1 MTKTETQGGLL
12 QDHQD
17 KKVDR
22 LLTKEVDRWSEHK
35 DAEKDL
41 DEDKVYKYEKANDRE
56 TRPTPL
62 AVYVLTLG
70 GIGYMEWLINYKSF
84 LAFHGVQAFALGS
97 TIGVA
102 IMVAIASHVHGTLLK
117 QPIRRQELRLHGNL
131 SDTGYFVAV
140 LGASTG
146 LLLVF
151 VFVVGVRYL
160 AWKDLTA
167 IGVELSVWPK
177 VMTTLLMNVVVW
189 LIGSAAA
196 VIFHSKGQY
205 TKRQGKRD
213 AALKRFKKASQAMM
227 KYEGNLQVG
236 RSLEEARKV
245 SAYIEQKRQTRRENQ
260 DSNRTHRKEKDSSLT
275 AIFLFAIAMLC
286 VQSASA
292 QFSSEYDIAQFC
304 SDANVAAASPFR
316 RTVVYVDRTV
326 AVPPDIA
333 HDRIDD
339 EGARRALAS
348 ALGTLDWYAQLEAK
362 LAASLMPSE
371 HVAIVLVRPN
381 GVAESVAEFC
391 WPGYSEGQRRKIAER
406 GFWESFTSTNP
417 VDDLSTQ
424 RNVAFALVRGA
435 LAEGLTAGA
444 PSREGTGRN
453 YVKALSRDEGRLRND
468 RGGFVRVL
476 FFGEM
481 AEDSEYGAVS
491 EEDSPAT
498 LARRAVERTSLR
510 LGGASFYIYGP
521 HDFSD
526 NVRNFWTELLRRGG
540 GQLAAL
546 GSDLALVAKVP
557 TAMHRFA
564 LEVEAPP
571 PERVRRGIA
580 IVLVAEGGEI
590 VDGAVVLAGTFRAAL
605 VGNLTCS
612 EQGSACSSCEL
623 RAETTRSVYFKS
635 LPHET
640 LALAGTGGSLEG
652 YIGESDSGQ
661 PSRAYGKV
669 SARAEGCE

>member
-1 MTKTETQGGLL
+1 MTKTNAQGGLL

-41 DEDKVYKYEKANDRE
+41 DEDKVYKYEKANGRE

-84 LAFHGVQAFALGS
+84 LAFFGVQAFALGS
-97 TIGVA
+97 TIVVA

-160 AWKDLTA
+160 AWRDLTA

-196 VIFHSKGQY
+196 IIFHSKGQY

-213 AALKRFKKASQAMM
+213 AAFKRFKKASQAMM
-227 KYEGNLQVG
+227 KYQGNLQVG
-236 RSLEEARKV
+236 RSPEEAKEV
-245 SAYIEQKRQTRRENQ
+245 NAYIEQKRQTRREEQ
-260 DSNRTHRKEKDSSLT
+260 DATHRKEKGSSLT
-275 AIFLFAIAMLC
+275 TIFLVAIALLC
-286 VQSASA
+286 FQSASA

-304 SDANVAAASPFR
+304 SDANVAASSPLR
-316 RTVVYVDRTV
+316 RTVVYVDETV
-326 AVPPDIA
+326 AMPPNFA
-333 HDRIDD
+333 LDD
-339 EGARRALAS
+339 AEDNEGAQRALAS
-348 ALGTLDWYAQLEAK
+348 ALGTLDWYAQMEAK
-362 LAASLMPSE
+362 LTASLMPSE
-371 HVAIVLVRPN
+371 HVAVVLVRRS
-381 GVAESVAEFC
+381 GVAESVAELC
-391 WPGYSEGQRRKIAER
+391 WPGYSEGQLREIAER
-406 GFWESFTSTNP
+406 GFWENFTSTNP
-417 VDDLSTQ
+417 VDDLPTQ

-435 LAEGLTAGA
+435 LAKGLTAGV
-444 PSREGTGRN
+444 PSPEGRGRN
-453 YVKALSRDEGRLRND
+453 YVRALSRDEGRLRSD
-468 RGGFVRVL
+468 RGRFVRAL

-481 AEDSEYGAVS
+481 AEDSEYGAVL

-526 NVRNFWTELLRRGG
+526 NVRDFYTELLRRGG

-557 TAMHRFA
+557 AAMHRFA

-580 IVLVAEGGEI
+580 TVLVAEGGEI

-612 EQGSACSSCEL
+612 ERGPACSSCEL

-652 YIGESDSGQ
+652 YIGEGDSGQ

-669 SARAEGCE
+669 SARTEGCE